1 MSFRLVTKNGGSNYK
16 ERERRNVAPQIPQRT
31 SLKAVLFIVHKEVM
45 YSEKN
50 KVYLLPVRLRKNVIV
65 KLFLLSAFDFLEMS
79 FSSSV
84 SFAENLLQRNNI
96 NSTKVSL
103 PVLCIAC

>member
-1 MSFRLVTKNGGSNYK
+1 MSFRLVTKNGGSYYK
-16 ERERRNVAPQIPQRT
+16 ERERRNVAPQIPLRT
-31 SLKAVLFIVHKEVM
+31 SLKVVLFIGHKEVM
-45 YSEKN
+45 HSEKN
-50 KVYLLPVRLRKNVIV
+50 KVYLLRKNVIV

-84 SFAENLLQRNNI
+84 SIAENLLQRNNI

>member
-1 MSFRLVTKNGGSNYK
+1 MTKNGGSYYK
-16 ERERRNVAPQIPQRT
+16 ERERRNVAPQIPLRT
-31 SLKAVLFIVHKEVM
+31 SLKVVLFIGHKEVM
-45 YSEKN
+45 HSEKN